1 MNKRKSKRVATAK
14 AKPGCAAT
22 YGSAYSRGILNEIKG
37 AALKIK
43 GATSVSH
50 IYPRAYC
57 IAKPAP
63 MCAVFVTP
71 WMDAEPQVR
80 KPEYASSHTVGYGV
94 EKVKVGDW
102 CAIAYVTTPGCG
114 TLWVVDMPNDADQ
127 ATASGKRR

>member
-1 MNKRKSKRVATAK
+1 M
-14 AKPGCAAT
+14 
-22 YGSAYSRGILNEIKG
+22 
-37 AALKIK
+37 KIK

-80 KPEYASSHTVGYGV
+80 QSDCSSSHTVVHGV
-94 EKVKVGDW
+94 EKVRVGDW
-102 CAIAYVTTPGCG
+102 CSIAYVTTAGMG
-114 TLWVVDMPNDADQ
+114 TQYVVGMPNDDYQ
-127 ATASGKRR
+127 TPVR